1 MAMASRLRGT
11 FHSAKV
17 VMAMLAGLFGAACV
31 TATALSDP
39 IPPGW
44 TASRL
49 EVVGFTGL
57 EGRPGAFKLALKHA
71 ANGHWYL
78 YAGHSFDLGWS
89 IIDVTDPANPRYV
102 KFIP

>member
-1 MAMASRLRGT
+1 MAMGSRLGSVPRGVNVLIR
-11 FHSAKV
+11 A
-17 VMAMLAGLFGAACV
+17 LAGLIGAICL
-31 TATALSDP
+31 TGIALADP

-57 EGRPGAFKLALKHA
+57 EGRPGAFKLGIKHA

-89 IIDVTDPANPRYV
+89 IIDVTDPTKP
-102 KFIP
+102 